1 MIDLL
6 VEIWESIRRNK
17 LRTCLTGFAVSWGLF
32 MLIVLLGAGNGLVN
46 AFNSRSSGIE
56 TNTMEV
62 YGGYTS
68 KPYAGFR
75 KGREVVLNDRDVSL
89 TKSELFSENI
99 DDVQPILE
107 TTVDLTYGRRNL
119 SAHISGVYP
128 DISEMQKVNIL
139 SGRFIDPLDIEQR
152 RKCIVVM
159 QNTAETLLGSGSN
172 YEDIIGRHV
181 KLGGTSFLVVG
192 VMKSDMMSNRHTVY
206 APYTTIR
213 TAFNTGIDI
222 DNIKFSFHGLE
233 SMEENEEFETN
244 YRTALNRNHNVAP
257 DDDNTFYIWNRFTQS
272 KQMNTAGRMIK
283 LALWVVGILTLLGGI
298 VGVSNIMLITVRE
311 RTHEFGIRKAI
322 GASPWQISKLIIS
335 ESVAI
340 TAFFGYIGMVLGLVA
355 CEILDKTLG
364 QSSTSVLGANVS
376 VFLNPSV
383 GVDTALEAMLV
394 LVVAGTLAGFIPA
407 RRAAGVKP
415 IEALRAE

>member
-46 AFNSRSSGIE
+46 AFNSGRSGIE
-56 TNTMEV
+56 SNTMEI
-62 YGGYTS
+62 YAGYTS
-68 KPYAGFR
+68 KPYGGFQR
-75 KGREVVLNDRDVSL
+75 GREIFLNDGDVSL
-89 TKSELFSENI
+89 TESDLFSDYI

-107 TTVDLTYGRRNL
+107 TSVDLSYGRRSL
-119 SAHISGVYP
+119 TAHISGVYP
-128 DISEMQKVNIL
+128 EIQEMQKVDML
-139 SGRFIDPLDIEQR
+139 AGRFIDQVDIEER
-152 RKCIVVM
+152 RKCLVVM
-159 QNTAETLLGSGSN
+159 QNTAQTLLDGGN
-172 YEDIIGRHV
+172 YENIIGRYV
-181 KLGGTSFLVVG
+181 KLGGTSFMVVG
-192 VMKSDMMSNRHTVY
+192 VMESNMTSNWHSVY

-213 TAFNTGIDI
+213 TVFNTGINI

-233 SMEENEEFETN
+233 SVEENEAFEQA
-244 YRTALNRNHNVAP
+244 YRTAVNRKHNAAP
-257 DDDNTFYIWNRFTQS
+257 DDSGSLYIFNNFTQS
-272 KQMNTAGRMIK
+272 LQMNTAGNMIK
-283 LALWVVGILTLLGGI
+283 LALWVVGILILLGGI

-311 RTHEFGIRKAI
+311 RIHEFGIRKAI

-355 CEILDKTLG
+355 CEVLDKTLG
-364 QSSTSVLGANVS
+364 QSSTSVLGMNVS
-376 VFLNPSV
+376 AFLNPTV
-383 GVDTALEAMLV
+383 GVDTAIAAMLV

-407 RRAAGVKP
+407 RKAAGVKP